1 MNPALPKTR
10 KSSITK
16 KSWGILSLPKNT
28 HRLSEERKGG
38 VKALGILGSPRRG
51 GNSEVLLDKALE
63 GAKSSGLDTEKI
75 ILNELKFSP
84 CQECSGCAKEG
95 KCIINDDMQIIYKKL
110 DQAQTIILATPIFFG
125 SLPAQVKAMI
135 DRCQCLWAAK
145 YVLAKK
151 ETKPAKR
158 GLLILVSAAN
168 RSSFFKNAQSIV
180 KNFFA
185 VLDIEFAGNLYC
197 PNIDEKAKILECPD
211 CLKRAIELGKEIKTK
226 SR

>member
-1 MNPALPKTR
+1 MKT
-10 KSSITK
+10 
-16 KSWGILSLPKNT
+16 
-28 HRLSEERKGG
+28 
-38 VKALGILGSPRRG
+38 LGILGSPRRD

-63 GAKSSGLDTEKI
+63 GAKSSRLDTEKI

-84 CQECSGCAKEG
+84 CQECGGCAKTGE
-95 KCIINDDMQIIYKKL
+95 CIINDDMQIIYKKL

-135 DRCQCLWAAK
+135 DRCQCLWVAK

-151 ETKPAKR
+151 ETKSAKR

-168 RSSFFKNAQSIV
+168 RDSFFKNAQSIV

-197 PNIDEKAKILECPD
+197 PNIDEKGKILEYPD
-211 CLKRAIELGKEIKTK
+211 CLKRAIELGKKTV
-226 SR
+226 